1 MYASENRK
9 SNQVIPAQEKKSN
22 LGSSKQFH
30 DLRMYL
36 KAPRKK

>member
-1 MYASENRK
+1 MLEIQDKKKNNNNG
-9 SNQVIPAQEKKSN
+9 SN
-22 LGSSKQFH
+22 KQFH

>member
-1 MYASENRK
+1 MLESQDKKKNNNG
-9 SNQVIPAQEKKSN
+9 SN
-22 LGSSKQFH
+22 KQFH